1 MKRKELLTLIIL
13 FFTIFIYS
21 CSKTNLDNEEIFE
34 TSESIKYS
42 LSLNNGMLHFKNV
55 EKYNEFLGLSENEKS
70 RILKDFES
78 KDVYTSQKE
87 RLSSLKSDLDIN
99 VPEVMLMMTNS
110 NNCVLIE
117 NRIYRVNDATG
128 KVYSVSS
135 EHVNNQEILS
145 DLINENENSKF
156 VQVNSVDEDLF
167 EISGLP
173 VTKGVIDNGCPTWAN
188 GPTPKIDGSI
198 LGGISDLNGSSII
211 NCSGYMGSRNVS
223 GFQKY
228 YRGGILFSLYVEGAD
243 EVSYVSGWGFNCT
256 DVTAYAEF
264 IYKRR
269 NTSGSAF
276 WSSGSAMGNS
286 GKVKYE
292 IYTGANRL
300 CYYKLR
306 NSYIKY
312 EILNN
317 SGQNIGFVNKF
328 FGTNIAFN
336 YN

>member
-1 MKRKELLTLIIL
+1 
-13 FFTIFIYS
+13 
-21 CSKTNLDNEEIFE
+21 
-34 TSESIKYS
+34 
-42 LSLNNGMLHFKNV
+42 MLHFKSV
-55 EKYNEFLGLSENEKS
+55 ERYEEFLGLSENEKI

-99 VPEVMLMMTNS
+99 VLEVMLMMKNS

-135 EHVNNQEILS
+135 EHVNNHEILI

-156 VQVNSVDEDLF
+156 IQVNSVDEDLF

-173 VTKGVIDNGCPTWAN
+173 VTKGVIDNSCPTWAN
-188 GPTPKIDGSI
+188 GPSPKIEGSI
-198 LGGISDLNGSSII
+198 LVGLSDLNESSIV
-211 NCSGYMGSRNVS
+211 NCAGYMGSRNVN
-223 GFQKY
+223 GMQQY
-228 YRGGILFSLYVEGAD
+228 YRGGILFSLYVEGED
-243 EVSYVSGWGFNCT
+243 KVSNVSGWGFNCT
-256 DVTAYAEF
+256 GVIAYAEF
-264 IYKRR
+264 IFKRR
-269 NTSGSAF
+269 NTTGAAF
-276 WSSGSAMGNS
+276 WSSGSDIDYNGR
-286 GKVKYE
+286 VKYE

-312 EILNN
+312 ELLDN